1 MSDAINLLESE
12 IRRMNEKISHLEQ
25 EILLLKETFAPL
37 GYSIEDSQI
46 TGEELREVD
55 EIKELVRK
63 GDLTRFKE
71 LE

>member
-1 MSDAINLLESE
+1 
-12 IRRMNEKISHLEQ
+12 MNEKISHLEQ